1 MAAPQTVQIKIQ
13 VDSKTG
19 QISLKTMEKGFE
31 KITLTAKQAEQAAKQ
46 LNTTVSQLTANNSI
60 TATANSY
67 TKLGV
72 SMSGTAAAS
81 GTATAS
87 VLELGRAISDAPYGI
102 RGVANNLSQLASM
115 FALSARNAGGFT
127 GALKGMFQVLKGP
140 LGILLA
146 IQTGIALL
154 DAFAGSTKKAKEEN
168 KDLAESISKS
178 TSELFILRKAMDD
191 ENVSQSQRIEL
202 VRDANEKYKD
212 LNVQISEN
220 GTLTDESVSA
230 IDRKIFA
237 LTRLAKA
244 NAIQIQIEK
253 EMTKTIDADLKRDS
267 AIQKAGFKNQ
277 EKAQVFIDKYI
288 QSIEDKNMLL
298 KDAMS
303 MEQFGKEDTYDGS
316 ASKKI
321 FNMIKLIK
329 EAGEEAIASQE
340 QIDIL
345 IKMSTMGD
353 EAIRDIIDT
362 KDKKGRGGR
371 AKAQSL
377 LKQQM
382 LDLEKFILNSNR
394 KNALILEENER
405 EQLNIKQKYDKEDLL
420 LRKTSFI
427 EKQKQ
432 RLADFLAVKRT
443 AAEKAQANATFK
455 ASEIQ
460 AEAEHQEALTALTT
474 LHTTQ
479 RQRFQLELMRQFNSE
494 MIDNRLQ
501 MMSDNESMLAAFTD
515 GTSAGMLNKPQS
527 LVGAEDIERQQEAA
541 LARREAEQVNFEAD
555 LVVKQENL
563 LNEGYTLLQTEQLI
577 EADRNEWLMEQMQ
590 FELQIERDKIEAK
603 RNINLEYIS
612 WVGGLGS
619 IMQGFAKENKA
630 MAMAALVLQK
640 GAAIASVVVNT
651 QAANASIMAATNESS
666 QKAIAHGLASSFQGA
681 AMTAAGNPAGIAL
694 AAAGK
699 AEIASGATIQA
710 GGAARVIKNKIGAG
724 ISIAAIAASAI
735 GQASMGGSSGGG
747 GGGGGGAAP
756 RGGTSAPSREFDF
769 NLVGSTGVNQL
780 AQGVGANFNEPVQ
793 AYVVSSQMTSQ
804 QQLDNVIQT
813 TASLGD

>member
-154 DAFAGSTKKAKEEN
+154 DAFAGSSKKAAKSAN
-168 KDLAESISKS
+168 SISDSAAKAAS
-178 TSELFILRKAMDD
+178 NLKILAR
-191 ENVSQSQRIEL
+191 
-202 VRDANEKYKD
+202 ANELNSMSFKETERAVNRANSEYKD
-212 LNVQISEN
+212 LNIVIGEN
-220 GTLTDESVSA
+220 GKITDESVLA
-230 IDRKIFA
+230 IERKISA
-237 LTRLAKA
+237 LEDLAKA
-244 NAIQIQIEK
+244 Q
-253 EMTKTIDADLKRDS
+253 
-267 AIQKAGFKNQ
+267 AIQKLIEEEFGKLALLQIESDEIQLEIDNKRLEVENKRASVNSQ
-277 EKAQVFIDKYI
+277 TTARSVSAADDQQRSYDKLRASERALVSTTTELNEALEDQAEVRLKIDKLI
-288 QSIEDKNMLL
+288 DKIPDV
-298 KDAMS
+298 KD
-303 MEQFGKEDTYDGS
+303 
-316 ASKKI
+316 I
-321 FNMIKLIK
+321 FN
-329 EAGEEAIASQE
+329 
-340 QIDIL
+340 D
-345 IKMSTMGD
+345 
-353 EAIRDIIDT
+353 R
-362 KDKKGRGGR
+362 KKGGGGG
-371 AKAQSL
+371 KSNSIF
-377 LKQQM
+377 KQQV
-382 LDLEKFILNSNR
+382 LDLEKFILDTNR
-394 KNALILEENER
+394 KQALMTEENER
-405 EQLNIKQKYDKEDLL
+405 EQLNIKQDYANQDLL
-420 LRKTSFI
+420 RRKTSFI
-427 EKQKQ
+427 EKQKL
-432 RLADFLAVKRT
+432 RLEDYLKGKRT
-443 AAEKAQANATFK
+443 DAQIAAAKGVFRD
-455 ASEIQ
+455 SEMQ
-460 AEAEHQEALTALTT
+460 AETEYQEGVTALTI

-479 RQRFQLELMRQFNSE
+479 RQRFQLELMRQFNSD

>member
-31 KITLTAKQAEQAAKQ
+31 KITITAKQAEQAAKQ

-146 IQTGIALL
+146 VQTGIALL
-154 DAFAGSTKKAKEEN
+154 DAFAGSTKKAGKESES
-168 KDLAESISKS
+168 LAQSIAKS
-178 TSELFILRKAMDD
+178 TSELVILQKSMKD
-191 ENVSQSQRIEL
+191 ENITQSQRIEL
-202 VRDANEKYKD
+202 VSDANRKYKD
-212 LNVQISEN
+212 LNISLKKN
-220 GTLTDESVSA
+220 GELTDDSVLA

-237 LTRLAKA
+237 LTRLARA
-244 NAIQIQIEK
+244 NAIQVKIED
-253 EMTKTIDADLKRDS
+253 EMTKQIEAQLKVEIKLRESSFESREEFEKYLAISRKTFGKQDSKDLQIKQFGEYSTTRGRQIGNIISSLKELDKAEADSDKKIDAL
-267 AIQKAGFKNQ
+267 
-277 EKAQVFIDKYI
+277 
-288 QSIEDKNMLL
+288 
-298 KDAMS
+298 
-303 MEQFGKEDTYDGS
+303 
-316 ASKKI
+316 
-321 FNMIKLIK
+321 IKL
-329 EAGEEAIASQE
+329 ASNGMEE
-340 QIDIL
+340 
-345 IKMSTMGD
+345 
-353 EAIRDIIDT
+353 IRDIINAP
-362 KDKKGRGGR
+362 DKTAGSKK
-371 AKAQSL
+371 AKKAVAIF
-377 LKQQM
+377 KQQFI
-382 LDLEKFILNSNR
+382 DLEKFILNANR
-394 KNALILEENER
+394 RRALALEENER

-427 EKQKQ
+427 ERQKQ
-432 RLADFLAVKRT
+432 RLDDFLKAKRT
-443 AAEKAQANATFK
+443 TAEKAQANATFK

-460 AEAEHQEALTALTT
+460 AEAEYQDALTALTI
-474 LHTTQ
+474 LQTTK
-479 RQRFQLELMRQFNSE
+479 RQRFQLELMRQFNTD

-541 LARREAEQVNFEAD
+541 LLRREAEQENFEAD
-555 LVVKQENL
+555 LEQKKINL
-563 LNEGYTLLQTEQLI
+563 SNQGYELLEIEQLVQT
-577 EADRNEWLMEQMQ
+577 DRNAWLMEQMQ
-590 FELQIERDKIEAK
+590 FELQIERDKIDAK

-612 WVGGLGS
+612 WVGGLGT
-619 IMQGFAKENKA
+619 IMQGFARENKA
-630 MAMAALVLQK
+630 IAVAALVLQK
-640 GAAIASVVVNT
+640 GAAIANVIVQT
-651 QAANASIMAATNESS
+651 QSANASIMASSSAAAGEAT
-666 QKAIAHGLASSFQGA
+666 AHGVMSSVKGA
-681 AMTAAGNPAGIAL
+681 AMLAGGNPLGAGLITAGNAEIG
-694 AAAGK
+694 AAAG
-699 AEIASGATIQA
+699 IQA
-710 GGAARVIKNKIGAG
+710 TGAARITKNKIGAG

-747 GGGGGGAAP
+747 GGGGGSKS
-756 RGGTSAPSREFDF
+756 GGGQAPSREFDF

-780 AQGVGANFNEPVQ
+780 AQGVGSNFNEPVQ

>member
-146 IQTGIALL
+146 VQTGIALL

-202 VRDANEKYKD
+202 VEDANRKYKD
-212 LNVQISEN
+212 LNVQIGEN
-220 GTLTDESVSA
+220 GTLTDESVLA

-253 EMTKTIDADLKRDS
+253 EMTKTINADLKRDS
-267 AIQKAGFKNQ
+267 AIQKAGFEDQ
-277 EKAQVFIDKYI
+277 EKAQVFIDRYM
-288 QSIEDKNMLL
+288 QSIEDKNMAL
-298 KDAMS
+298 KNAYA
-303 MEQFGKEDTYDGS
+303 EGQFGTEATYDGS
-316 ASKKI
+316 ASKEI

-329 EAGEEAIASQE
+329 EAGEESIASQK

-420 LRKTSFI
+420 LRKNSFI
-427 EKQKQ
+427 ERQKQ

-460 AEAEHQEALTALTT
+460 AEAEHQDALTALTI

-479 RQRFQLELMRQFNSE
+479 RQRFQLELMRQFNTD

-541 LARREAEQVNFEAD
+541 LLRREAEQENFEFDLEQKKKNLAD
-555 LVVKQENL
+555 QDYSL
-563 LNEGYTLLQTEQLI
+563 LEIEQLTQ
-577 EADRNEWLMEQMQ
+577 ADRNEWLMEQMQ

-612 WVGGLGS
+612 WVAGLGS

-630 MAMAALVLQK
+630 IAVAALVLQK
-640 GAAIASVVVNT
+640 GAAIANVIVQT
-651 QAANASIMAATNESS
+651 QSANASIMASSSAAAGEAT
-666 QKAIAHGLASSFQGA
+666 AHGVMSSVKGA
-681 AMTAAGNPAGIAL
+681 AMMAGGNPLGAGLITAGN
-694 AAAGK
+694 
-699 AEIASGATIQA
+699 AEIASAAGIQA
-710 GGAARVIKNKIGAG
+710 TGAARITKNKIGAG

-747 GGGGGGAAP
+747 GGGGAAKSGG
-756 RGGTSAPSREFDF
+756 GQAPSREFDF

-780 AQGVGANFNEPVQ
+780 AQGVGSNFNEPVQ